1 MHFLWHIV
9 HASERQRSLVRRTSL
24 RNLLFFLAPAVIIY
38 SLFLTLPLL
47 DSLRASFYDRQPDG
61 SQVFV
66 GLANFQRLANDPNQ
80 TDYSEHFVNAIKNN
94 VQFFAIFMLVQNPV
108 ALLLAALLTTRK
120 LKGAAVFRTILFT
133 PTTLSVV
140 IIGWI
145 WTLMLN
151 PLWGIINNIFKGV
164 GLGGMIP
171 KEGWLGSPALALTVV
186 SLVGVWQ
193 YIGQPMILFLA
204 ALLGIDDELNDAA
217 RVDGATPWQVFWRVK
232 FPLILPTVGI
242 VTVLTFVGNFSAFD
256 NVYVMQ
262 GTQAGPDYH
271 TDLLGTFFYRT
282 LFGGAAQLPNP
293 SMGATIATVMFLI
306 ILTGV
311 LIYLFYAQRRLVRD

>member
-1 MHFLWHIV
+1 MGLTRH
-9 HASERQRSLVRRTSL
+9 TSL
-24 RNLLFFLAPAVIIY
+24 RNLIFLLAPAIIIY

-47 DSLRASFYDRQPDG
+47 DSLRASFYTQNSDG

-66 GLANFQRLANDPNQ
+66 GLENFSRLISDPMA
-80 TDYSEHFVNAIKNN
+80 TDYSGHFLNAILNN
-94 VQFFAIFMLVQNPV
+94 IRFFVIFMAVQNPV
-108 ALLLAALLTTRK
+108 ALLLAALLTTHS
-120 LKGAAVFRTILFT
+120 LKGRAIYRTILFT

-164 GLGGMIP
+164 GLGSLIP

-186 SLVGVWQ
+186 ALVGVWQ
-193 YIGQPMILFLA
+193 YIGLPMILFLA
-204 ALLGIDDELNDAA
+204 ALLGIDEELGDAA
-217 RVDGATPWQVFWRVK
+217 RVDGANAWQVFWRIK

-242 VTVLTFVGNFSAFD
+242 VAILTFVGNFSAFD

-262 GTQAGPDYH
+262 GSQAGPNFR

-282 LFGGAAQLPNP
+282 LFGAAGQLPNQA
-293 SMGATIATVMFLI
+293 MGATIATMMFLI
-306 ILTGV
+306 ILVGV
-311 LIYLFYAQRRLVRD
+311 LIYFFIAQRRLIRD